1 MRRLAIHCEFHGYLN
16 DALQDQ
22 LVCELQNQNI
32 QNKLLSE
39 DHLTSTKALKLVLDM
54 EPMEANITKLQG
66 SELTQVSVVQQSTK
80 KSDLTP
86 HKVVGGSPLSSLR
99 SREGQIHR

>member
-1 MRRLAIHCEFHGYLN
+1 
-16 DALQDQ
+16 
-22 LVCELQNQNI
+22 
-32 QNKLLSE
+32 
-39 DHLTSTKALKLVLDM
+39 M

-86 HKVVGGSPLSSLR
+86 NKVVGGSPLSSLR
-99 SREGQIHR
+99 VKRRTNQQINHCGLAGHSPSKCFYCD